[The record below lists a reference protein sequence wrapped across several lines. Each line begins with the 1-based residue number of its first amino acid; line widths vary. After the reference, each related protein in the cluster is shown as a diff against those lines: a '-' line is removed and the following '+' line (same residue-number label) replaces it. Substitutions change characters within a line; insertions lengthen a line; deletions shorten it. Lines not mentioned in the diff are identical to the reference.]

1 MDEIPEEMLPEPFNR
16 PKLDIHSNMNE
27 THTSSFPI
35 KTSTD
40 ALTSQQ
46 LEISETCIQGNEIP
60 EGTEQ
65 DLNLNINNY
74 LNMSLPI
81 ETSIEARTKQQPAVA
96 SYLSRSFCKR
106 FSQKV
111 ISNEVEKNSQ
121 NLSKTSLPSLVLPVP
136 ESHLNKSSSKEES
149 SSDAAPSP
157 AKLSFEPTSN
167 EKCLAFCASPS
178 RLLQSCPPATPSKEL
193 DAMNNENCSS
203 TEIASI
209 NLTPAKL
216 ASTPARLMNVT
227 PALHPPK
234 RCYMNPEDDSTSSQN
249 KLLRRPPC
257 SRSLKFDTPIKN
269 EKFDEIDD
277 IGGVSVDDDVFN
289 ILHENLLQSVSPIV
303 NSLCFHPYQA
313 WFYVL
318 FKTIHKLSFFFF

>member
-1 MDEIPEEMLPEPFNR
+1 MLSVALFFFKPCNLRNIFLCIQVDEIPEEMLPEPFNR

-27 THTSSFPI
+27 TPTSSFPI

-74 LNMSLPI
+74 LNMPLPV

-96 SYLSRSFCKR
+96 SHLSRSFCKR

-136 ESHLNKSSSKEES
+136 ESQLNKSSSKGES

-167 EKCLAFCASPS
+167 EKCLAFCASPAH
-178 RLLQSCPPATPSKEL
+178 LLQSCPPATPSKEL
-193 DAMNNENCSS
+193 DAMNNGNGS
-203 TEIASI
+203 
-209 NLTPAKL
+209 
-216 ASTPARLMNVT
+216 
-227 PALHPPK
+227 
-234 RCYMNPEDDSTSSQN
+234 
-249 KLLRRPPC
+249 
-257 SRSLKFDTPIKN
+257 
-269 EKFDEIDD
+269 
-277 IGGVSVDDDVFN
+277 
-289 ILHENLLQSVSPIV
+289 
-303 NSLCFHPYQA
+303 
-313 WFYVL
+313 
-318 FKTIHKLSFFFF
+318 